1 MLNHHGHTG
10 ASTQLVP
17 GLRNPELDK
26 PSTAVAASSATSTV
40 LDDAGDPASTAMPQ
54 PRPTVGEPVAPEAT
68 MDRAAAWLMFGLTLA
83 CFGFLGYLVTIDR
96 ADLASGVPATVGIV
110 VAINAV
116 VFRKHTVVQR
126 NLRRMRRT
134 TAAIARTL
142 TELLETDTGPG
153 ERK

>member
-10 ASTQLVP
+10 ADTRLAS
-17 GLRNPELDK
+17 GLRNQELDQTFTSADVSSTT
-26 PSTAVAASSATSTV
+26 STALLNGS
-40 LDDAGDPASTAMPQ
+40 DQASTAMPP
-54 PRPTVGEPVAPEAT
+54 PRPAAGEYTEPEAT

-96 ADLASGVPATVGIV
+96 ADLSSGVPATVGILV
-110 VAINAV
+110 TINAV

-126 NLRRMRRT
+126 NVRRMRRT
-134 TAAIARTL
+134 SAAIARTL